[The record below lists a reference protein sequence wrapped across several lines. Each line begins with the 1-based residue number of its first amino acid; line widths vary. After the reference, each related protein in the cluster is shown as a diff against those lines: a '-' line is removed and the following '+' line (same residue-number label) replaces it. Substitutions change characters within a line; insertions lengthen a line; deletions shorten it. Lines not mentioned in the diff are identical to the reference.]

1 MTFRG
6 RGASLLSYTP
16 AGVTGSDDDD
26 DDDDLAV
33 MSVKNEKSLIIRK
46 MSLFELSLLQKS
58 LRLSFEDG
66 SG

>member
-16 AGVTGSDDDD
+16 AGVTGSDDD

>member
-1 MTFRG
+1 MTDRG
-6 RGASLLSYTP
+6 GGASLLSYTP

-46 MSLFELSLLQKS
+46 MSLF
-58 LRLSFEDG
+58 
-66 SG
+66 